1 MEDSI
6 IISRAILGMVCV
18 INIFIGYASTRGFVK
33 RAISKK
39 SWITVFVVEVV
50 LITAYILYDNIFVSS
65 HPQNGWLVAI
75 LGYAFVYLMAFLV
88 WFSFYNNTRLEKD
101 KVYLMKRVVMIS
113 FTDQEFVEGE
123 IEEGGK
129 KIRVLL
135 DNTLTKAEVPA
146 VCEVKFDSV
155 EDHCIIV
162 RPAKED

>member
-18 INIFIGYASTRGFVK
+18 INLFIGYAAVSGVVK

-65 HPQNGWLVAI
+65 HHQNGWLVAI
-75 LGYAFVYLMAFLV
+75 LGYAFVYLMAFLA
-88 WFSFYNNTRLEKD
+88 WISFYDNTRLKKD
-101 KVYLMKRVVMIS
+101 KVYLMKRIGIIS

-135 DNTLTKAEVPA
+135 DNTLTRAEIPA

-155 EDHCIIV
+155 ENHYIIV

>member
-33 RAISKK
+33 KAISKK
-39 SWITVFVVEVV
+39 SWITAFVVEIV
-50 LITAYILYDNIFVSS
+50 LVTALILYDNILMSF
-65 HPQNGWLVAI
+65 HPQSGWLVTI

-123 IEEGGK
+123 IDDGRK

-135 DNTLTKAEVPA
+135 DNTLTKAEIPA
-146 VCEVKFDSV
+146 VCEVKFEVV
-155 EDHCIIV
+155 ENNYIIV